1 MDVHSYSRPEQA
13 RVRHLELDL
22 NVNFQQKT
30 LEGLATLHFD
40 LYSGNELI
48 LDTRGLDIRS
58 VDGAA
63 GFELGA
69 ADSVL
74 GAPLKIK
81 IEGERR
87 TVCVSYSTSPGAS
100 GLPWL
105 DP

>member
-48 LDTRGLDIRS
+48 LEAVLVQDELIGLPT
-58 VDGAA
+58 GQH
-63 GFELGA
+63 LGN
-69 ADSVL
+69 
-74 GAPLKIK
+74 
-81 IEGERR
+81 ERR
-87 TVCVSYSTSPGAS
+87 QVTVGDEPAE
-100 GLPWL
+100 L
-105 DP
+105 